1 MAQTAVPT
9 SLTSAGWTGAFADLG
24 DASDATFIESPA
36 NPTVSDEFVCE
47 LGPLTN
53 PGLTTGHVIRVRA
66 DIEPDAAGLY
76 DLVLQLENID
86 DASVIT
92 TQTYTPVPDAF
103 ADYALT
109 VPEGDVSRIHYAGGV
124 RVRGRAAVNGS
135 YLPLSCVWGAV
146 VGADTY
152 RLQVGTSTGNSER
165 FNQNVG
171 DALAYTVYV
180 VPGTYYVRAY
190 SVDGGVETIINSEQA
205 VTL

>member
-24 DASDATFIESPA
+24 DASDATFIESPD
-36 NPTVSDEFVCE
+36 NPTVADEFVCE

-66 DIEPDAAGLY
+66 DIEPDAGGSY

-86 DASVIT
+86 DDSVIT

-109 VPEGDVSRIHYAGGV
+109 VPEGDVALIHYAGGL
-124 RVRGRAAVNGS
+124 RVRGWAVVNGG
-135 YLPLSCVWGAV
+135 YAALTLDGVMV
-146 VGADTY
+146 FEEVG
-152 RLQVGTSTGNSER
+152 
-165 FNQNVG
+165 
-171 DALAYTVYV
+171 
-180 VPGTYYVRAY
+180 
-190 SVDGGVETIINSEQA
+190 
-205 VTL
+205 